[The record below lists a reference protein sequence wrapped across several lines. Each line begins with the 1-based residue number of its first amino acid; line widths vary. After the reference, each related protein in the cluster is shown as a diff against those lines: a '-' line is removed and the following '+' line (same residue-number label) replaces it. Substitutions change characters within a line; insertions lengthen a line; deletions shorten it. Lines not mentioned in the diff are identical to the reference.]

1 MQNTKHR
8 FSSQALVIAGIDLRA
23 DRAQAARAGQLLS
36 DAFLSAG
43 VDEPFAY
50 YIEPDIPRL
59 KAKLPAHYQ
68 ALNDCIGESG
78 GACAIVRDEGGGEVG
93 VMSWAHPRAAQ
104 AVSKA
109 ARRQAE
115 ARYAHR
121 LLGLWGPEA
130 ASRYWAGCR
139 PMEAVAD
146 AVSGAAGERTLAI
159 KLCVVAPHLIGRGAG
174 TAMLHRFLADPGI
187 VQDATHVMACTE
199 TTRFWQKIGMDQVGP
214 GIDIPPDGPSPRF
227 SWRVHKGRL
236 AHVVECL
243 RSLVS
248 R

>member
-1 MQNTKHR
+1 MHDASRR
-8 FSSQALVIAGIDLRA
+8 FSSEALDIARIDLRA

-50 YIEPDIPRL
+50 YIEPDIRRL
-59 KAKLPAHYQ
+59 KAKLPAHYV
-68 ALNDCIGESG
+68 ALNDCIVESG
-78 GACAIVRDEGGGEVG
+78 GACAIVRDACGGEVG
-93 VMSWAHPRAAQ
+93 VMTWSHPAAAQ

-109 ARRQAE
+109 ARQQAE
-115 ARYAHR
+115 ALYEHR

-130 ASRYWAGCR
+130 ASRYRAGCR
-139 PMEAVAD
+139 AMEAEAD

-159 KLCVVAPHLIGRGAG
+159 KLCVVAPRLIGQGAG
-174 TAMLHRFLADPGI
+174 AAMLERFLADPGI
-187 VQDATHVMACTE
+187 AQGATHVMACTE

-214 GIDIPPDGPSPRF
+214 DIDIPPDGPSPGF

-236 AHVVECL
+236 AHVVACL
-243 RSLVS
+243 RALVS